1 MVLGLKYNK
10 VEYMKPV
17 DMFPQNHMLKGSKIN
32 MNIKKA
38 HSNISLDG
46 LLSGED
52 FFKECW

>member
-1 MVLGLKYNK
+1 
-10 VEYMKPV
+10 MKPV